1 MGSEI
6 ELVSDGDGLAVI
18 GNSADVERFF
28 FRPGSTKHRRR
39 ISIFTA
45 FGRSRGQ
52 VGPLRRSVPTWR
64 RTPDVG

>member
-6 ELVSDGDGLAVI
+6 DLVRDGGGLAVI
-18 GNSADVERFF
+18 GNSTDVERFF
-28 FRPGSTKHRRR
+28 LSAGLDKAPSKD
-39 ISIFTA
+39 SIFTA

-52 VGPLRRSVPTWR
+52 VGPLRRSVPTSR